1 MINLKGI
8 GSFLAAKGMG
18 HLLPALSKSPKLMDA
33 LFVKLQDSA
42 LERIWNHPDNT
53 PEVRDRK
60 HGAARMLFGTF
71 RKRLPT
77 YAPEVQRKLAVNMLY
92 NSVHV
97 GEEVRSRY
105 RARFG
110 EEPPF
115 FFVVSPSMR
124 CNLRCTGCYA
134 WKYRDQGELSAAE
147 VIDLVEQ
154 GKRDLGTY
162 FVVLSGGEP
171 TFWPGLIELLEK
183 HSDVFFQ
190 IYTHGMNFD
199 EALCRRFAEL
209 GNAYPAISIEG
220 DEASTD
226 ARRGPGSYRKITE
239 AMCRLRDHGVPFGF
253 SVTHTRLNH
262 DAITS
267 DEFGGKMAELGAT
280 FGWVFQYI
288 PIGREPNMELV
299 PTAEQR
305 VQRFEAVERF
315 RGRYPYIVFDFW
327 NDGEAT
333 SGCIAWGKRY
343 FHVNSAG
350 NVEPCVFVHFAKD
363 NIREKKLIDII
374 QGPVFKDARSMMPFD
389 PDYRLPC
396 SFIDNVDVLPSL
408 VRKHGMFPT
417 HEGAETIIN
426 ELAPAVR
433 ANAQAYRKV
442 LADNPDAVRA
452 AYTKTFAGEPADG
465 CPGCGGGCGGRSG

>member
-1 MINLKGI
+1 M
-8 GSFLAAKGMG
+8 
-18 HLLPALSKSPKLMDA
+18 
-33 LFVKLQDSA
+33 A
-42 LERIWNHPDNT
+42 LERIWNNPLNT

-60 HGAARMLFGTF
+60 YGAARMLFNTF
-71 RKRLPT
+71 RQRLPV
-77 YAPEVQRKLAVNMLY
+77 YAPEVQRKLAVNMMY
-92 NSVHV
+92 NSVYV
-97 GEEVRSRY
+97 GEEVRVKY
-105 RARFG
+105 REKYG

-115 FFVVSPSMR
+115 FFVVSPSMS

-154 GKRDLGTY
+154 GKRDFGTY

-171 TFWPGLIELLEK
+171 TLWPGLTELLEH

-190 IYTHGMNFD
+190 LYTHGMSFD
-199 EALCRRFAEL
+199 EALCAKFAKL

-226 ARRGPGSYRKITE
+226 ARRGPGAYRKITD
-239 AMCRLRDHGVPFGF
+239 AMRRLHDHGVPFGF

-262 DAITS
+262 AAITS
-267 DEFGGKMAELGAT
+267 DEFGAKMAELGAT

-305 VQRFEAVERF
+305 VQRFDAVDRF
-315 RGRYPYIVFDFW
+315 RTKHPYVLFDFW

-333 SGCIAWGKRY
+333 CGCIAWGKRY

-389 PDYRLPC
+389 SDYRLPC
-396 SFIDNVDVLPSL
+396 SFIDNVDVLPAL
-408 VRKHGMFPT
+408 VKKHGMFPT
-417 HEGAETIIN
+417 HDGAETIIG
-426 ELAPAVR
+426 ELAPAIR
-433 ANAQAYRKV
+433 ANAQAYRKI
-442 LADNPDAVRA
+442 LDENPGAVRA
-452 AYTKTFAGEPADG
+452 GYVRDIAAAGKGG
-465 CPGCGGGCGGRSG
+465 CPGCGGSSKGSGGH